1 MKKIFVI
8 TCLSLA
14 AIALKAQDKFFT
26 KSGTIKFFSKAPL
39 ENIEASNKAVTC
51 VFDTK
56 TGAIQFAVLMK
67 GFEFAKALM
76 QDHFNENY
84 VESDKYPRGEF
95 KGQIENILAIDFAS
109 DATYSVDVKGQLTIH
124 GITKDVRAKGNIVVQ
139 GGKLVTSSDFT
150 ILLSDFQI
158 KIPSLVERNINNNI
172 SINVDCTLE
181 PLHS

>member
-1 MKKIFVI
+1 MKKIFF
-8 TCLSLA
+8 
-14 AIALKAQDKFFT
+14 IALMLFATVVIKAQDKFFT
-26 KSGTIKFFSKAPL
+26 KSGSIKFFSKAPL

-51 VFDTK
+51 VLDTK

-95 KGQIENILAIDFAS
+95 KGQIENISAVNFTS
-109 DATYSVDVKGQLTIH
+109 DGAYPVNVKGQLTIH
-124 GITKDVRAKGNIVVQ
+124 GVTKEVQSKGNIIVQ
-139 GGKLVTSSDFT
+139 GGKLLASSDFT

-172 SINVDCTLE
+172 SINVNCTLE